1 MTDLMT
7 GMTYLYSFYV
17 LVVDLRVMSAIK
29 AAAEQQ
35 DEDSDITASFPV

>member
-35 DEDSDITASFPV
+35 VEDSDITASVSV